1 MGGGGHQLGNHVRLG
16 IGKVQR
22 PAYVPDGAPGGHG
35 AKGGDLGHMVGAIL
49 AHDVLND
56 LRPPLLT
63 EIRIEI
69 RHTHPFRVQKPLEN
83 QGVLHGVYFRDVH
96 TVGRDGA
103 GTGATAWAD
112 RDPLLLGIADK
123 IPDNQVV
130 VDITHG
136 ADDADLILQA
146 VFIFLGLLGIPLLKA
161 LIAKLPEIALVGIA
175 RGHREGRQ
183 VVLVEGKF
191 QVAPIGDLHR
201 IFKGLREPRK
211 QDAKLFLAFDVEFL
225 GLEFHPVLVV
235 HGFARLDAKKHILHF
250 GVFLAQIVGIV
261 GDDHGKPRLPGQPLN
276 ALVYRALLINAV
288 ILKLQEKVSLA
299 ENVGQFQG
307 VFLGPLVVLPHQAL
321 GDGTGK
327 AGGQGNQPLVVL
339 LQQGQ
344 VYSGLAVK
352 AMDKGLG
359 NQIAQVFI
367 ALPVLAQQHQMIGVV
382 VLAVNPVGH
391 APAGNVDL
399 AADDGLDARGLG
411 SFIKI
416 DTAVHDPVVGDGH
429 GGLPDLLHPIHQ
441 AVDPAGTVQQAVL
454 RMQMQVDK
462 THGLASFA
470 RSVSFFIRLFMAG
483 LVMGGSIM
491 AASSERD
498 AEGFSSRATAA

>member
-1 MGGGGHQLGNHVRLG
+1 M
-16 IGKVQR
+16 
-22 PAYVPDGAPGGHG
+22 
-35 AKGGDLGHMVGAIL
+35 
-49 AHDVLND
+49 
-56 LRPPLLT
+56 
-63 EIRIEI
+63 
-69 RHTHPFRVQKPLEN
+69 
-83 QGVLHGVYFRDVH
+83 H
-96 TVGRDGA
+96 TVGRDGS

-146 VFIFLGLLGIPLLKA
+146 VFIFLGLPGIPLLKA

-191 QVAPIGDLHR
+191 QIAPIGDLHR

-250 GVFLAQIVGIV
+250 GVLFAQIVGIV

-339 LQQGQ
+339 REQGQ
-344 VYSGLAVK
+344 VHSGLAVK

-359 NQIAQVFI
+359 NQITQVFI

-382 VLAVNPVGH
+382 VLAVNPVSH

-411 SFIKI
+411 GLIKI
-416 DTAVHDPVVGDGH
+416 NAAVHDPMVGDGH

-491 AASSERD
+491 AANSERD